1 MKHNSDNKGRFTDLV
16 PGVKRL
22 DIDRIYTY
30 QNRVKKTLKSDRQA
44 EEFDTDFSSIGDQP
58 LNHFQDSFYNSG
70 ITKKQQRKIRRGTLP
85 IEDRLD
91 LHGYTQEQARI
102 ALNSFLD
109 HALSSGFKL
118 LIIVHGKG
126 QHSSGRAVLKLLVQ
140 SWLAQQES
148 VLAWCPALANHGGSG
163 ASYVY
168 LRSS

>member
-1 MKHNSDNKGRFTDLV
+1 MKHKSDNKDRFTDLV

-30 QNRVKKTLKSDRQA
+30 QNRVKKTLKSTHRA
-44 EEFDTDFSSIGDQP
+44 GEFETDFSSIGYQQ
-58 LNHFQDSFYNSG
+58 LNHVQDSFYNSG
-70 ITKKQQRKIRRGTLP
+70 ITKKQQRKLRQGTLP

-91 LHGYTQEQARI
+91 LHGYTQQQARI

-118 LIIVHGKG
+118 LIIIHGKG
-126 QHSSGRAVLKLLVQ
+126 QRSSGRAVLKLLVQ

-148 VLAWCPALANHGGSG
+148 VLAWCPAQANHGGSG

-168 LRSS
+168 LRNR